1 METKKN
7 APEVIDVTSEDMKVV
22 VRSPYESIL
31 SAVKE
36 GTDLDRL
43 EKVLEIG
50 MRWEANEAK
59 KAYHQAMTDFKANP
73 PEILKDK
80 HVSFPV
86 GGKTTEY
93 DHASLANVVE
103 SINKGLSQHGLSAAW
118 VTNQGEGGI
127 SVTCR
132 ITHSLGHS
140 EETTLAAA
148 PDNSGSKNAI
158 QALGSTV
165 TYLQRYT
172 LLALTG
178 LATKN
183 GSDDDGNGGPTVV
196 ISDKQLNTI
205 TDYLD
210 NLGADKPKFCK
221 HFEIDEVKDLSADR
235 FNEAVAMLK
244 AKEAKLNKAKEEANA
259 TT

>member
-1 METKKN
+1 MEKEAKVIVT
-7 APEVIDVTSEDMKVV
+7 PEEFKVA
-22 VRSPYESIL
+22 VRSPAEMIL
-31 SAVKE
+31 SAVQA
-36 GTDLDRL
+36 GTDLDKL
-43 EKVLEIG
+43 EKLLDIQL
-50 MRWEANEAK
+50 RWEANEAK
-59 KAYHQAMTDFKANP
+59 KAYHQAMTAFKADP

-80 HVSFPV
+80 HVGYTSTKT
-86 GGKTTEY
+86 GQTTEY
-93 DHASLANVVE
+93 DHASLANVTGQ
-103 SINKGLSQHGLSAAW
+103 INKGLSKYGLSTAW
-118 VTNQGEGGI
+118 ITNQGEGGV

-148 PDNSGSKNAI
+148 PDNSGNKNPI

-165 TYLQRYT
+165 TYLMRYT

-183 GSDDDGNGGPTVV
+183 GTDDDGNGGPTVV
-196 ISDKQLNTI
+196 ISEKQLNTI

-221 HFEIDEVKDLSADR
+221 HFGIDEVKDLPADR
-235 FNEAVAMLK
+235 FNEAIAMLK
-244 AKEAKLNKAKEEANA
+244 AKEAKAKAKAEKSNVA
-259 TT
+259 T